1 MPLIYSPRQGSYWL
15 PAEIRPS
22 ITSISTSTRSMSS
35 ARPAR
40 RKAAKIARSYGTTAA
55 MTHLTATTS
64 VRSIAVVDLALY
76 AISTAALLLLARR
89 AYSTFDMSWDAIA
102 YHMAVC
108 RAQCRHLRR
117 GLFRDGRIFGDA
129 VPRPAAGGRFPF
141 APVLEGGRI
150 PRSGKFRGARTQR
163 LRGVCMEPQN
173 GLVAGAEAVLMVA
186 RKMSSAAMRGTVA
199 LPGSK
204 TTPTNPTSSLAKSS
218 HRQ

>member
-76 AISTAALLLLARR
+76 AISTAALLLLVRR

-102 YHMAVC
+102 YHMPYAARGAGICDADCFEMVGYLETLY
-108 RAQCRHLRR
+108 RAL
-117 GLFRDGRIFGDA
+117 
-129 VPRPAAGGRFPF
+129 PPAADFLLRLFWKAAGFP
-141 APVLEGGRI
+141 
-150 PRSGKFRGARTQR
+150 
-163 LRGVCMEPQN
+163 
-173 GLVAGAEAVLMVA
+173 EAA
-186 RKMSSAAMRGTVA
+186 NFVA
-199 LPGSK
+199 LVHSGC
-204 TTPTNPTSSLAKSS
+204 AGCVWS
-218 HRQ
+218 HKMGLLQGRRPC